1 MFKIKNS
8 ENITLEGN
16 KTDGDSMADLDNV
29 KDFTARN
36 NEIKKTNKEIIS
48 LKPGLYGISID
59 LRALWKKIFK

>member
-8 ENITLEGN
+8 ENITLDGN
-16 KTDGDSMADLDNV
+16 KTDGEVMAELDNV

-36 NEIKKTNKEIIS
+36 NEIKKADKDIVS

-59 LRALWKKIFK
+59 LKVLWKKLFK